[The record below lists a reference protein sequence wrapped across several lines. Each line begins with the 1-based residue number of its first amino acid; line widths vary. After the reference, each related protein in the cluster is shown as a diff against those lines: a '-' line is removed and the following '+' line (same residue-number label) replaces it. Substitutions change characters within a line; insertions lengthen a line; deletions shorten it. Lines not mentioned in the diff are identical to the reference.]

1 MSKKKFNLQLDV
13 SLTTSQDL
21 YDQLKNNN
29 DNNNNNNKDNQDKK
43 NSNQN
48 NKSLFEKKK
57 DKNLIYTSMEIGLE
71 DVIFK
76 EKNSDDS

>member
-21 YDQLKNNN
+21 YDQLKNI
-29 DNNNNNNKDNQDKK
+29 DNNNKDNLEKK
-43 NSNQN
+43 NLNQNN

-76 EKNSDDS
+76 EKK

>member
-21 YDQLKNNN
+21 YDQLKNI
-29 DNNNNNNKDNQDKK
+29 DNNNKDNLEKK
-43 NSNQN
+43 NLNQNN

-57 DKNLIYTSMEIGLE
+57 DKNLIYT
-71 DVIFK
+71 
-76 EKNSDDS
+76 